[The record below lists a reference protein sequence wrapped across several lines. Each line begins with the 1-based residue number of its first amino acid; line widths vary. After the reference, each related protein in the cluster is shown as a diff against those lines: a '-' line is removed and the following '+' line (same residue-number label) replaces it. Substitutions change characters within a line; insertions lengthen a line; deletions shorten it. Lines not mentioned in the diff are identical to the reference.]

1 MTKAQRHPWRQP
13 SELDDLFL
21 YHLARLMSSA
31 GTMVVRLCEGGFGIT
46 RREWRVLANL
56 AKSDGLLSS
65 ELAEVAQLDRA
76 RTSRAVTAL
85 VAKQLVVRVPRPH
98 DRRQVALHLSEAGRA
113 LYQAVLPRAT
123 AIHRELVAPLSPEQA
138 AQLDALLALL
148 QHQADTMQR
157 DADLPKADRRRGGRK
172 VGHDYRRGVPAGTV
186 GEEGG

>member
-1 MTKAQRHPWRQP
+1 MKTLNPQGI
-13 SELDDLFL
+13 DDMLL
-21 YHLARLMSSA
+21 YRLGRVLGTA
-31 GTMVVRLCEGGFGIT
+31 GSLITRICEGEFGIT

-172 VGHDYRRGVPAGTV
+172 VGHDYRRGVPAGSV